1 MAAQLGLTCQT
12 CAAEVLGATR
22 SPASVAAAAALLRAF
37 PLLLLP
43 LPSLLLLH
51 LLRLLLQTGL
61 MGWRRSSSRSST
73 RAGWGAGCCH
83 RCEELEFELWLRQP
97 HIWCF
102 SNAPEASAADT
113 GCRLAAA
120 LWMRPSAP
128 ASRNH
133 WSTARAAPEL
143 PCVCVRFAQEKSYFA
158 LRLPAGWW
166 VFGLDLALVGDIDMC
181 QYR

>member
-1 MAAQLGLTCQT
+1 ML
-12 CAAEVLGATR
+12 
-22 SPASVAAAAALLRAF
+22 SV
-37 PLLLLP
+37 LLLL
-43 LPSLLLLH
+43 LLLLV
-51 LLRLLLQTGL
+51 LLLLLQTGL

-83 RCEELEFELWLRQP
+83 RCEKLEFELWLRQL

-102 SNAPEASAADT
+102 SNAPEATAADT
-113 GCRLAAA
+113 GCCLAVA
-120 LWMRPSAP
+120 LCMRPSAP

-133 WSTARAAPEL
+133 WSTARAAPVL
-143 PCVCVRFAQEKSYFA
+143 PCMCVWFVQEKSYFA